1 MGREEL
7 GEFKYLV
14 DMLEELFGFR
24 RAYEIPNDVGVS
36 YCPESEVDF
45 VKGEGKVVIPLV
57 AFVEG
62 EVKIPMSNLLT
73 NFLRHFNVCPDQ
85 CTPYTFRVVS
95 SVAKLNRRLYLN
107 LTEHDINYVYS
118 F

>member
-1 MGREEL
+1 M

-14 DMLEELFGFR
+14 DTLEGLSGFR
-24 RAYEIPNDVGVS
+24 RAYEIPDDVGVS
-36 YCPESEVDF
+36 YCPKVEVDF
-45 VKGEGKVVIPLV
+45 VKEKGKVVIPLV

-85 CTPYTFRVVS
+85 CTPNTFRVVS

-107 LTEHDINYVYS
+107 LTENDINYVYS